1 MRAAKVLERVLLT
14 IPIMLGVAT
23 MVFIFMRL
31 TPGDPVDIMMGEMVG
46 ISDAEMEAMRREFNL
61 DKPIHV
67 QLWLFL
73 VGILRGDL
81 GTGSTRFSIGPV
93 WPGRSWA
100 SPCPPS
106 GWAWS

>member
-67 QLWLFL
+67 Q
-73 VGILRGDL
+73 
-81 GTGSTRFSIGPV
+81 PV
-93 WPGRSWA
+93 SYTHLTLPTKA
-100 SPCPPS
+100 
-106 GWAWS
+106 